1 MTRDRNES
9 PSPSSRRSRRQA
21 IGLAGAAAAAATVAV
36 LGIDRGKNAHAATD
50 DPLIIGQPNAANPG
64 DVTRL
69 DADVD
74 AGAFVVMNE
83 NAGPS
88 AGAVAGAALG
98 SGTAVAGHSNLG
110 IGVQGAGPGGQG
122 VGVHGDTFDGIGVR
136 AQCLGAAVPGQPTGP
151 ELALD
156 VIGKARFSTA
166 GSGAVPARSPAAAV
180 LNSAVTAVSHI
191 TVTFTG
197 DPDKASVAW
206 VQRVAGIGF
215 RVHLSSRPRWEVPFT
230 YLIVEP
236 GV

>member
-122 VGVHGDTFDGIGVR
+122 VGVYGYTFDGVGVK
-136 AQCLGAAVPGQPTGP
+136 AHCVSAAVPGHPTGP
-151 ELALD
+151 ELALE
-156 VIGKARFSTA
+156 VVGKARFSTA
-166 GSGAVPARSPAAAV
+166 SAGIVPAWANAATV
-180 LNSAVTAVSHI
+180 DNPAVTEQSHI
-191 TVTFTG
+191 TVTFMG
-197 DPDKASVAW
+197 NPGWASVTW
-206 VQRVAGIGF
+206 VERQPGTGF
-215 RVHLSSRPRWEVPFT
+215 IVHLSSRPWRKVPFT